1 MKGSMGMRD
10 AIIYSGSAWETF
22 NVPERIALALRMLG
36 SRVLYCEHPA
46 SILKQS
52 PRELREVEKG
62 IFAFRPV
69 FLSERLNRVAPLQSL
84 QTSFFAKQILEKA
97 ESLQLRKPMFFYP
110 WLDARPA
117 LLGHVRG
124 KFPLIHIQMDYAEPN
139 ALAHVEPSDV
149 TLALPHSVYHQQ
161 RARFGEKVKLVP
173 QVADMGVFETEDG
186 SPLRPSPAL
195 DEIPR
200 PRLGYLGPAYQ
211 QINRPLLSEF
221 LGNHPE
227 WHFVSVGPA
236 KSVPLPN
243 AHALPWQSRH
253 ESARYAAGF
262 DVGFMPY
269 NCYDEEKLHCLPL
282 KLFEYFA
289 LGLPVVA
296 TPILEL
302 GRYQDLVYLGDTA
315 SELADAVELA
325 LREPQD
331 SPKKARRM
339 EIAKGHTIEILA
351 DILGKILPLNGD

>member
-1 MKGSMGMRD
+1 
-10 AIIYSGSAWETF
+10 
-22 NVPERIALALRMLG
+22 
-36 SRVLYCEHPA
+36 
-46 SILKQS
+46 
-52 PRELREVEKG
+52 
-62 IFAFRPV
+62 
-69 FLSERLNRVAPLQSL
+69 
-84 QTSFFAKQILEKA
+84 
-97 ESLQLRKPMFFYP
+97 
-110 WLDARPA
+110 
-117 LLGHVRG
+117 
-124 KFPLIHIQMDYAEPN
+124 
-139 ALAHVEPSDV
+139 
-149 TLALPHSVYHQQ
+149 
-161 RARFGEKVKLVP
+161 
-173 QVADMGVFETEDG
+173 
-186 SPLRPSPAL
+186 
-195 DEIPR
+195 
-200 PRLGYLGPAYQ
+200 
-211 QINRPLLSEF
+211 
-221 LGNHPE
+221 
-227 WHFVSVGPA
+227 
-236 KSVPLPN
+236 VPLPN